1 MKLVF
6 PLRRWMTGTQAS
18 EVMCLML
25 DASVIASVLWDLLK
39 LLCLG
44 GVWGLGTGKPL
55 VNKAAMFLNLQSMHA
70 CVLYIY
76 VEQALASFIKENF
89 CMIYFSP
96 LFY

>member
-44 GVWGLGTGKPL
+44 GV
-55 VNKAAMFLNLQSMHA
+55 
-70 CVLYIY
+70 
-76 VEQALASFIKENF
+76 
-89 CMIYFSP
+89 
-96 LFY
+96 